1 MTGRAPGHPGLGITL
16 ILLMAACFAA
26 MDTAVKYVGALLHI
40 LVVLL
45 ARYGVQAAS
54 MGLWLAVAQLRG
66 GAGFRAAHPR
76 FQAVRGVLLLLSS
89 TFGFFGLQYLP
100 VAEFTAITMLTPVMV
115 TLLAATLLHEHVSR
129 RRWLLVGGGLTGAL
143 IVIRPG
149 SGLFGWAALLPIAG
163 SMAYASFQVLTRKLA
178 SLESPFTTHFYTGLT
193 GSLIV
198 ALALLA
204 SEVELLLFKCPAVQ
218 EACVISARDDY
229 RGETVKAVVVLRRR
243 LAQASCGI
251 ANLRRSA
258 SPSKPSSAY
267 SNSASLACG
276 DNLSQTSP
284 SRVPPSLALNWRS
297 SCDKSVST
305 VSGLCDSAALWL
317 RTDTCS
323 RSGS

>member
-1 MTGRAPGHPGLGITL
+1 MTQRPGLGIAL
-16 ILLMAACFAA
+16 ILFMAACFAT
-26 MDTAVKYVGALLHI
+26 MDTTVKFVGALVPV
-40 LVVLL
+40 LVVLW
-45 ARYGVQAAS
+45 ARYGVQAAV
-54 MGLWLAVAQLRG
+54 MALWLARSSRRG
-66 GAGFRAAHPR
+66 GAGFRSAHPR
-76 FQAVRGVLLLLSS
+76 FQAVRGVLLLASS

-204 SEVELLLFKCPAVQ
+204 SEVELLPALRSAPHSTWGLLLFIGVLGTAGHLMLVLAFGLAPTAVLMPVMYAQ
-218 EACVISARDDY
+218 IGFAALVGWLVFAQAPDAW
-229 RGETVKAVVVLRRR
+229 GWLGMAVVAV
-243 LAQASCGI
+243 CG
-251 ANLRRSA
+251 AGSA
-258 SPSKPSSAY
+258 WLNVREAAAARAPVSALG
-267 SNSASLACG
+267 A
-276 DNLSQTSP
+276 
-284 SRVPPSLALNWRS
+284 
-297 SCDKSVST
+297 
-305 VSGLCDSAALWL
+305 
-317 RTDTCS
+317 DTIID
-323 RSGS
+323 

>member
-1 MTGRAPGHPGLGITL
+1 ML
-16 ILLMAACFAA
+16 
-26 MDTAVKYVGALLHI
+26 
-40 LVVLL
+40 LL
-45 ARYGVQAAS
+45 A
-54 MGLWLAVAQLRG
+54 
-66 GAGFRAAHPR
+66 
-76 FQAVRGVLLLLSS
+76 SS

-204 SEVELLLFKCPAVQ
+204 SEVELLPALRSAPHSAWGLLLFIGVLGTAGHLMLVLAFGLAPTAVLMPVMYAQ
-218 EACVISARDDY
+218 IGFAALVGWLVFAQAPDAW
-229 RGETVKAVVVLRRR
+229 GWLGMAVVAV
-243 LAQASCGI
+243 CG
-251 ANLRRSA
+251 AGSA
-258 SPSKPSSAY
+258 WLNVREAAAARAPV
-267 SNSASLACG
+267 
-276 DNLSQTSP
+276 T
-284 SRVPPSLALNWRS
+284 AL
-297 SCDKSVST
+297 
-305 VSGLCDSAALWL
+305 GA
-317 RTDTCS
+317 DTIID
-323 RSGS
+323 